1 MTTVK
6 KEGIATI
13 CANWKPDA
21 ICGFIFM
28 VTHEVGE
35 EQAARSFR
43 WNTLD
48 LEGTQ
53 CVKKWIP
60 RAPDELI
67 FTLFA
72 P

>member
-6 KEGIATI
+6 KEERATI

-53 CVKKWIP
+53 CVKKWIL